1 MLASYE
7 SLLFCFLSSFQLMH
21 PGNQQWWPKYL
32 AYHHPHGRV
41 WWCFWLVASPWLSCD
56 CHRHFRNEQ
65 MADLSPSISLSLP
78 HSVSVPNS
86 LSAFQ
91 YVNVVQKVDGNA
103 VIMRNTF
110 MLRKQYTDFSN
121 YFCIKV
127 SINEYRF
134 HISMRALKYY
144 VRFSPHVT
152 QFSSQ
157 LFYLKYYET
166 DC

>member
-1 MLASYE
+1 MGEFDGVSGLW
-7 SLLFCFLSSFQLMH
+7 LH
-21 PGNQQWWPKYL
+21 PGSAVTATDTSGMN
-32 AYHHPHGRV
+32 R
-41 WWCFWLVASPWLSCD
+41 WL
-56 CHRHFRNEQ
+56 
-65 MADLSPSISLSLP
+65 ISLPPSLTLP
-78 HSVSVPNS
+78 HSISVPNS